1 MATDRGPDTEGRPSG
16 EPANPAPDIPSML
29 GIRPSKGPV
38 WAIEWR
44 LGTPDWAEVRHPDM
58 PKDLR
63 LRVRVAPT
71 EDGLAVV
78 AAQVERTDRR
88 AITAQDL
95 RRVKL
100 PPAWVLASSL
110 GPQVTSPRPGPHG
123 KGDEHWRAVFDLWI
137 RAQQV
142 APHAPVRWMLTQWP
156 DVSDATMRRWVTRA
170 QERAEVN
177 GWRNEITP
185 DQDQEDNNERR

>member
-1 MATDRGPDTEGRPSG
+1 
-16 EPANPAPDIPSML
+16 
-29 GIRPSKGPV
+29 
-38 WAIEWR
+38 
-44 LGTPDWAEVRHPDM
+44 M

-78 AAQVERTDRR
+78 SAQIERTDGR

-110 GPQVTSPRPGPHG
+110 GPQVTSPRPGPRG
-123 KGDEHWRAVFDLWI
+123 KGDAHWRAVFDLWT
-137 RAQQV
+137 RAQRV
-142 APHAPVRWMLTQWP
+142 APRAPVRWMLTQWS

-170 QERAEVN
+170 QKRAEVN

-185 DQDQEDNNERR
+185 DQARKTITKGDDPCPRR